1 MKVTVERLLEL
12 FTINEQTGA
21 LCRKVRAA
29 NVKAGSVAGS
39 LGRNGYLYTS
49 VDGRLMLVHRVVYA
63 MVNGDWPVADV
74 DHING
79 ERSDNRPSNL
89 RAASRSQN
97 MMNGSLRSDNKSG
110 FKGVF
115 WDSRKCK
122 WRAEVKADGKR
133 RFLGYFEVKE
143 SAAHAAANFREINHK
158 EFARHV

>member
-1 MKVTVERLLEL
+1 MTVAIERLREL
-12 FTINEQTGA
+12 FTLDEQTGV
-21 LCRKVRAA
+21 LYRKVRSA

-49 VDGRLMLVHRVVYA
+49 VDGRLMLVHRIVYA
-63 MVNGDWPVADV
+63 MVNGSWPIADV

-79 ERSDNRPSNL
+79 ERADNRPTNL

-110 FKGVF
+110 IKGVF
-115 WDSRKCK
+115 WDSRKGK
-122 WRAEVKADGKR
+122 WRAEIRAAGQS
-133 RFLGYFEVKE
+133 RFLGYFVSKE
-143 SAAHAAANFREINHK
+143 AAAQAAGDFRERAHK